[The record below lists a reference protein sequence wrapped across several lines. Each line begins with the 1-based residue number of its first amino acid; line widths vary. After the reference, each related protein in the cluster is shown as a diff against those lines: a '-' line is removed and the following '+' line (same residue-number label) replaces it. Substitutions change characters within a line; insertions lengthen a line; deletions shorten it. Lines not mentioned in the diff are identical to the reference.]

1 LFVCKQ
7 LSFEKVFSLKSCNTF
22 FFSRGLREI
31 FKPLFTFLTVL
42 TSNEK
47 ARKTVVLIPTFNEAK
62 NIEALICES
71 LSTREEIEVL
81 VVDDD
86 FPDMT
91 GF

>member
-1 LFVCKQ
+1 MKKLVQ
-7 LSFEKVFSLKSCNTF
+7 TM
-22 FFSRGLREI
+22 
-31 FKPLFTFLTVL
+31 
-42 TSNEK
+42 
-47 ARKTVVLIPTFNEAK
+47 VLIPTFNEAK

-86 FPDMT
+86 FSDMT

>member
-1 LFVCKQ
+1 MKKLVQ
-7 LSFEKVFSLKSCNTF
+7 TM
-22 FFSRGLREI
+22 
-31 FKPLFTFLTVL
+31 
-42 TSNEK
+42 
-47 ARKTVVLIPTFNEAK
+47 VLISIFNEAK
-62 NIEALICES
+62 NIEALISEI